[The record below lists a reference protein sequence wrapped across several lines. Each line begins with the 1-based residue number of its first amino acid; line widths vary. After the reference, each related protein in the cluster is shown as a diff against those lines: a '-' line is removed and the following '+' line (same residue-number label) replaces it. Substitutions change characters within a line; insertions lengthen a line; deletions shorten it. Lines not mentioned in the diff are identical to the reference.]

1 MANLVDEGRIG
12 AVWMLLAIAGGAACA
27 SDDSGEGAPPA
38 GTTEVDPVT
47 PPPAN
52 PRVPVVPLS
61 SCDQPLD
68 AYGVAFVG
76 VFFAVS
82 DYCPARTMGPNLAST
97 TQLQMIR
104 DDAGRTCLHGRIN
117 DGWARLILGFDGSNR
132 NGSMPLPP
140 ESKPLDADS
149 AGIDG
154 VQFTLDTPPAG
165 GLTLE
170 TAYVV
175 GEGCF
180 PGRCELHNGFYI
192 TEPNGLAR
200 SFDRSGSYSFR
211 FSDFQQAPGGNPE
224 DNLDMTHLAGMF
236 FHVGT
241 GDFDFCLS
249 DFHFLDLT
257 GAPVR

>member
-1 MANLVDEGRIG
+1 
-12 AVWMLLAIAGGAACA
+12 
-27 SDDSGEGAPPA
+27 
-38 GTTEVDPVT
+38 
-47 PPPAN
+47 
-52 PRVPVVPLS
+52 
-61 SCDQPLD
+61 
-68 AYGVAFVG
+68 
-76 VFFAVS
+76 
-82 DYCPARTMGPNLAST
+82 MGPNLAST

-117 DGWARLILGFDGSNR
+117 DGWARLIVAFDGSNR

-149 AGIDG
+149 AGIVG
-154 VQFTLDTPPAG
+154 VQFTLDTPPAS

-180 PGRCELHNGFYI
+180 PGRCELHGDFYI
-192 TEPNGLAR
+192 RGPNGVAR
-200 SFDRSGSYSFR
+200 SFDRSGSYSLG
-211 FSDFQQAPGGNPE
+211 FSDFQQAPGADPE
-224 DNLDMTHLAGMF
+224 IHLDTTHLAGMF

-249 DFHFLDLT
+249 GFHFLDT
-257 GAPVR
+257 SGAPVL